1 MTNHQFTWIEI
12 YQELA
17 TTLLAWEDKQIEL
30 VAFLADLQNQGY
42 VITPLQDKNR
52 DGERF
57 LLREIDPFTFFGVF
71 NRGIRDEQRIAILAQ
86 IKHHFQL
93 QSQVPS
99 DFSGIPILNNQ
110 KSWLFRYQEGRKP
123 DDIPHLWRVFRLAL
137 QENPLQNRDFLTAF
151 DEALAISNVNI
162 NLTMGLFWVHPH
174 TFLSLDSQNR
184 SYLNI
189 NMPKGGLTAEFYADV
204 VRQHGAQGRS
214 FLELSIAAWES
225 GRKPS
230 GNGTPPVLLPQ
241 IPGQKDIA
249 YWLVGAYW
257 DDRDPLDQTARFLEE
272 GVWENGYTDRYLDDV
287 KSMSVND
294 KIAIKAATT
303 QRKHLPFDGQER
315 TVSRMDIKAIG
326 TIVANRGDGR
336 TVEVEWESD
345 FQEKTWY
352 FFTNRSTVW
361 RLRTDDNYNLKQYS
375 EKLIDFIWGG
385 QAQDYAWFAAQWWG
399 NQNSDKIQPPLLP
412 DGDHMPYSVED
423 VVAAGVFLTETQ
435 IHQMLERLRTKKA
448 MILQGAPGVGKTF
461 IARKLA
467 YALMAE
473 VGNDRLE
480 MVQFHQSYSYDD
492 FVRGYR
498 PLPGKAGSFALQNG
512 VFHEFCQKA
521 AKDLDREYVFIIDE
535 INRGNL
541 SLIFGELLM
550 LIEGDK
556 RGPDY
561 AVPLVYRHPD
571 EPRFFIPANVYV
583 IGLMNIADRSLAM
596 VDYALRRRFAF
607 VTLYPQY
614 ESRLLK
620 QWLRDRLMPEE
631 TVELV
636 TAQMNALN
644 REIREDPLLGE
655 NYQVGH
661 SYFCPKGDNFTG
673 LDDAWYRGIVQT
685 EIAPLLK
692 EYWYDNPQRAD
703 EAIKKL
709 MH

>member
-1 MTNHQFTWIEI
+1 MINQFTWTDI

-17 TTLLAWEDKQIEL
+17 TTLLAWEDKQTDLI
-30 VAFLADLQNQGY
+30 AFLADLQNQGY

-57 LLREIDPFTFFGVF
+57 LLREIDPFTFLGVF
-71 NRGIRDEQRIAILAQ
+71 NRGIRDEQRFAIITQ
-86 IKHHFQL
+86 MKRHFQL
-93 QSQVPS
+93 RSQVPS

-110 KSWLFRYQEGRKP
+110 KSWLFRYQEGRNP
-123 DDIPHLWRVFRLAL
+123 DDIPRLWRVFRLAL
-137 QENPLQNRDFLTAF
+137 QENPFQNRDFLTAF
-151 DEALAISNVNI
+151 DEALAVSNVNI
-162 NLTMGLFWVHPH
+162 NLTMGLFWVRPH

-189 NMPKGGLTAEFYADV
+189 TMPKGGLTAKFYADI
-204 VRQHGAQGRS
+204 VRQFASQERP
-214 FLELSIAAWES
+214 FLELSLSAWES
-225 GRKPS
+225 SRKPTIS
-230 GNGTPPVLLPQ
+230 PPP
-241 IPGQKDIA
+241 PPSKDTT

-257 DDRDPLDQTARFLEE
+257 DDRDPQDQTARFLDE
-272 GVWENGYTDRYLDDV
+272 GIWENGYTDRYLDEV
-287 KSMSVND
+287 RAMKVND

-303 QRKHLPFDGQER
+303 QRKNLPFDGQGH
-315 TVSRMDIKAIG
+315 TVSLMIIKASG

-336 TVEVEWESD
+336 TVEVEWERD
-345 FQEKTWY
+345 FQEKSWY
-352 FFTNRSTVW
+352 FYTNRSTVW
-361 RLRTDDNYNLKQYS
+361 RLRTDDNYTLKPYS

-385 QAQDYAWFAAQWWG
+385 QAQDYAWFAAQWW
-399 NQNSDKIQPPLLP
+399 SDQKPDKTQPPLLP
-412 DGDHMPYSVED
+412 DGGHMPYSVED
-423 VVAAGVFLTETQ
+423 VVAAGVFLTEAQ

-473 VGNDRLE
+473 VNNNRLE

-498 PLPGKAGSFALQNG
+498 PTPGQAGSFALQNG
-512 VFHEFCQKA
+512 VFYEFCQKA
-521 AKDLDREYVFIIDE
+521 AQDPDREYVFIIDE

-556 RGPDY
+556 RGPEF
-561 AVPLVYRHPD
+561 AVPLVYRTPD

-596 VDYALRRRFAF
+596 VDYALRRRFVF
-607 VTLYPQY
+607 ITLYPQY
-614 ESRLLK
+614 ESQLFQ
-620 QWLRDRLMPEE
+620 QWLLDRLMPPE
-631 TVELV
+631 TVELI
-636 TAQMNALN
+636 TARMNALN

-661 SYFCPKGDNFTG
+661 SYFCPKGDNFAP
-673 LDDAWYRGIVQT
+673 LDSDWYMSIVAT

-692 EYWYDNPQRAD
+692 EYWFDNPQRAD
-703 EAIKKL
+703 EAIQKL
-709 MH
+709 MNGR

>member
-1 MTNHQFTWIEI
+1 M
-12 YQELA
+12 
-17 TTLLAWEDKQIEL
+17 AWEDKQTDLI
-30 VAFLADLQNQGY
+30 AFLADLQKQGF

-71 NRGIRDEQRIAILAQ
+71 NRGIRDEQRFDILAQ
-86 IKHHFQL
+86 VKSHFQL
-93 QSQVPS
+93 QSQVPT
-99 DFSGIPILNNQ
+99 DFSGIPVLHNM
-110 KSWLFRYQEGRKP
+110 KSWLFPYQEIRNP
-123 DDIPHLWRVFRLAL
+123 DDIPCIWRVFRLAL
-137 QENPLQNRDFLTAF
+137 QENPMQNPEFLAAF
-151 DEALAISNVNI
+151 DKALNVKGVNVT
-162 NLTMGLFWVHPH
+162 LTMGLFWIHPY

-189 NMPKGGLTAEFYADV
+189 TMPKGGLTAKFYADI
-204 VRQHGAQGRS
+204 VRQFAAQERS
-214 FLELSIAAWES
+214 FLELSLSAWES
-225 GRKPS
+225 GRKPA
-230 GNGTPPVLLPQ
+230 GNGNPPISPPPTPRS
-241 IPGQKDIA
+241 KDIT

-257 DDRDPLDQTARFLEE
+257 DDRDPQDQTARFLDE
-272 GVWENGYTDRYLDDV
+272 GIWENGYTDRYLDEIRAM
-287 KSMSVND
+287 KVND
-294 KIAIKAATT
+294 KIAIKAANT
-303 QRKHLPFDGQER
+303 QRKNLPFDAQDR
-315 TVSRMDIKAIG
+315 TVSRMVIKAIG

-336 TVEVEWESD
+336 TVEVEWERD
-345 FQEKTWY
+345 FQEKSWY
-352 FFTNRSTVW
+352 FYTNRSTVW
-361 RLRTDDNYNLKQYS
+361 RLRTDNNYTLKPYS

-385 QAQDYAWFAAQWWG
+385 QTQDYAWFAAQWW
-399 NQNSDKIQPPLLP
+399 SDQKPGKTPPPLLP
-412 DGDHMPYSVED
+412 DGGHMPYSVED

-448 MILQGAPGVGKTF
+448 IILQGAPGVGKTF

-473 VGNDRLE
+473 VNNNRLE

-498 PLPGKAGSFALQNG
+498 PTPGQAGSFALQDG
-512 VFHEFCQKA
+512 VFYEFCQKA
-521 AKDLDREYVFIIDE
+521 AQDPDREYVFIIDE

-556 RGPDY
+556 RGPEF

-583 IGLMNIADRSLAM
+583 LGLMNVADRSLAM

-607 VTLYPQY
+607 VTLHPQY
-614 ESRLLK
+614 ESRLFQ
-620 QWLRDRLMPEE
+620 QWLLDRLMPPE
-631 TVELV
+631 TVELI
-636 TAQMNALN
+636 TARMDALN

-661 SYFCPKGDNFTG
+661 SYFCPKGDNFAG
-673 LDDAWYRGIVQT
+673 LDDAWYLSIVAT

-692 EYWYDNPQRAD
+692 EYWFDNPQRAD
-703 EAIKKL
+703 EVIHKL
-709 MH
+709 MNSR